1 MSDSDF
7 GMGYAL
13 GSDSGGGGG
22 NSGGGGGF
30 FGDSGLWAV
39 IILAMIF
46 GWGGNGFGG
55 GGFGG
60 GGGGQA
66 LTRAELYDG
75 FAIQNIDSAVRG
87 VQQGICDSTY
97 ALNNTMQNGFF
108 GVQNGLCGIS
118 REISDCCCTTQRS
131 IDGVRYDM
139 ATQAC
144 DTRNLIQN
152 VTRDI
157 IDNQNCNTR
166 SIMDFLVNSKIEKLQ
181 SENQS
186 LRLAASQAQQ
196 NSFLT
201 ALSDAQTA
209 ELIRRIAPAPVPS
222 YTVPA
227 PYPYCGSGYGTGYGS
242 NCGCGCGI

>member
-13 GSDSGGGGG
+13 GSDSGNG
-22 NSGGGGGF
+22 NSGGGFGFGG
-30 FGDSGLWAV
+30 GEGLWAV

-46 GWGGNGFGG
+46 GWGGNGFGS
-55 GGFGG
+55 GF

-118 REISDCCCTTQRS
+118 REIGDCCCQTNRNLDS
-131 IDGVRYDM
+131 IRYDM
-139 ATQAC
+139 ASQAC

-152 VTRDI
+152 VTRDL
-157 IDNQNCNTR
+157 IDNQNANTR
-166 SIMDFLVNSKIEKLQ
+166 SIMDFMVNSKIESLQ
-181 SENQS
+181 AENQN
-186 LRLAASQAQQ
+186 LKLAASQAAQ
-196 NSFLT
+196 NNYLA

-209 ELIRRIAPAPVPS
+209 ELIRRIAPQPVPS
-222 YTVPA
+222 YSVPA
-227 PYPYCGSGYGTGYGS
+227 PYPYCGTGYGS
-242 NCGCGCGI
+242 GCGCGCGV